1 MSEVGEKH
9 ILLGYIQYDI
19 GCHIVVKDTCFT
31 VMNENNRAIVWDA
44 NNNPWGDT
52 LFKEQMEHYRIAFK
66 VQFR

>member
-1 MSEVGEKH
+1 
-9 ILLGYIQYDI
+9 
-19 GCHIVVKDTCFT
+19 
-31 VMNENNRAIVWDA
+31 MNENNRAIVWDA